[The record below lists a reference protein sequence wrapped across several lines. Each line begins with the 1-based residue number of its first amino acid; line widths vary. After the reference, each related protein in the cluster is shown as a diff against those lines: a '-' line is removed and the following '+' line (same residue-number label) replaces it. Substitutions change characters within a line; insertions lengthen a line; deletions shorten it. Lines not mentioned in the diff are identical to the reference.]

1 LSNDRGSLE
10 CPHENIYMVRMSKAG
25 QNYPSQTKVD
35 VVVVGAGVSGVPA
48 AVAAARAGAKTL
60 LLEQRPSAGGTL
72 SAGLGF
78 PVCGLFENDVSK
90 NPRLLNDGLSAE
102 LFSVISREVAD
113 PVFAMGQVYVCRCPI
128 ALFESIY
135 ADWLDVENLTPR
147 FGVRNISVEI
157 QDQRIHALSFQT
169 LEGATQTCEV
179 GQVVD
184 CTGSGVIIQQSGAKQ
199 IVPEALPLAGF
210 SVCLKGVENEEM
222 LPLKVPYILRKAA
235 DAGEL
240 PAYCSFTHF
249 SPLEDGDSL
258 CKFSLPAETSRAEA
272 EQTARRAIA
281 RLRKQIP
288 AFHSVEVVQ
297 FSPSILQRE
306 GIRLKGQSILTGDDV
321 RNGRSFEDGIARGGW
336 PIEYW
341 DTEKGIQ
348 YEYIEN
354 GLSYDIPLGALRSE
368 NIKNLWA
375 AGRLLSADS
384 AALAS
389 ARVMGTA
396 IATGEAA
403 GRAAAMECL

>member
-1 LSNDRGSLE
+1 
-10 CPHENIYMVRMSKAG
+10 MSKAG
-25 QNYPSQTKVD
+25 QNGPSKMKVD

-72 SAGLGF
+72 SVSLGF
-78 PVCGLFENDVSK
+78 PICGLFENDVSK
-90 NPRLLNDGLSAE
+90 TPSLLNDGLSAE
-102 LFSVISREVAD
+102 LFSAISRNVSE
-113 PVFAMGQVYVCRCPI
+113 PVFAMGQVFVCRCPI

-135 ADWLDVENLTPR
+135 SDWLGEENLTTH
-147 FGVRNISVEI
+147 FGVRNISLEV
-157 QDQRIHALSFQT
+157 HAQTITTLSFQT
-169 LEGATQTCEV
+169 LEETTQTCEV
-179 GQVVD
+179 GQVID
-184 CTGSGVIIQQSGAKQ
+184 CTGSGEVIQQSGAKQ
-199 IVPEALPLAGF
+199 IIPETLPLAGF
-210 SVCLKGVENEEM
+210 SVRLKGVENDEL
-222 LPLKVPYILRKAA
+222 LPVKVPYILRKAA

-240 PAYCSFTHF
+240 PAYCAFTHF
-249 SPLEDGDSL
+249 SPLEDGASL

-281 RLRKQIP
+281 LLQKQIP

-297 FSPSILQRE
+297 CSPTILQRE
-306 GIRLKGQSILTGDDV
+306 GLRLKGQSTLTGDDV

-341 DTEKGIQ
+341 DEKIGPR
-348 YEYIEN
+348 YEYIEK

-403 GRAAAMECL
+403 GRAAAKECL